1 MKIFQPNIDLDVTG
15 VVGTCANTSGLL
27 LHTPSLTKLHPDVEQ
42 NGPEIKTAYEARTFK
57 AKQGSALWCDVSGGK
72 NTTDYYEPYTA
83 PAAVHIHMM
92 TQELSSATW
101 AMTSLLQ
108 WV

>member
-1 MKIFQPNIDLDVTG
+1 MWR
-15 VVGTCANTSGLL
+15 A
-27 LHTPSLTKLHPDVEQ
+27 
-42 NGPEIKTAYEARTFK
+42 
-57 AKQGSALWCDVSGGK
+57 GGK

-83 PAAVHIHMM
+83 PAAVHVHMM

>member
-1 MKIFQPNIDLDVTG
+1 M
-15 VVGTCANTSGLL
+15 
-27 LHTPSLTKLHPDVEQ
+27 EQ

-83 PAAVHIHMM
+83 AAAVHIHMM